1 MHDRKVLLGM
11 SLIGRGA
18 PGPFQPAVA
27 QRDIELEVA
36 QCVGGVLSPLLANIA
51 LSVLDEHFAEA
62 WQTHMASRVDRA
74 RQRRHGKATYRLP
87 PPPGGLLGQYSG

>member
-1 MHDRKVLLGM
+1 MHDRKILLGM

-36 QCVGGVLSPLLANIA
+36 QCVGGVISPLLANVY
-51 LSVLDEHFAEA
+51 LHRL
-62 WQTHMASRVDRA
+62 DRA
-74 RQRRHGKATYRLP
+74 WRGAYGTLARYADDGVPRTLKEA
-87 PPPGGLLGQYSG
+87 SM